1 MKFFENGKCNFYF
14 QERKQKQK
22 LVIKLSKR

>member
-1 MKFFENGKCNFYF
+1 MKFFESGKYNFCF

-22 LVIKLSKR
+22 LVIKLSKL